1 MSTVNQTIREL
12 QIQRNRGQRHLEK
25 LSLAIKALEQLGGS
39 IAGETEPKRKLSAAA
54 RAKIVAAQKARW
66 AKYNAEMAKAGKK

>member
-39 IAGETEPKRKLSAAA
+39 VAGEPKPKRKLSAAA
-54 RAKIVAAQKARW
+54 RARIAAFQRARW
-66 AKYNAEMAKAGKK
+66 AKIKAQKK